1 MPTYWKNRKL
11 KYVFAVAVIAALIGC
26 ARHFSADAVADPY
39 GFFSGIWH
47 GMIFPITFFANL
59 ASWLLSFFGASF
71 LSDIQIIG
79 RPNTGLFF
87 YYIGFAIGLSASV
100 GGGANSN

>member
-1 MPTYWKNRKL
+1 MPTYWKSRKL
-11 KYVFAVAVIAALIGC
+11 KYVFAVAVIAALSGC
-26 ARHFSADAVADPY
+26 ARHFSGDAVADPY
-39 GFFSGIWH
+39 GLFSGIWH
-47 GMIFPITFFANL
+47 GMIFPITFLVNL
-59 ASWLLSFFGASF
+59 VSWLLSLFGASF

-87 YYIGFAIGLSASV
+87 YYIGFAVGLSASV